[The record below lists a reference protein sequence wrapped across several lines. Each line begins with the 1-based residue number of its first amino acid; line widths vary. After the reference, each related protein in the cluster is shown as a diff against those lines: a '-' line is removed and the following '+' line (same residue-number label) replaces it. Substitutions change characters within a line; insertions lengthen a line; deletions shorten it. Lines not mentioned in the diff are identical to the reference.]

1 MKYYI
6 DGKFELSENAKIPF
20 DDAGFLYG
28 DGLFETMRF
37 DNKIIFSFESHLK
50 RLLKG
55 LRLIDLDIGSKQSDL
70 LNLLHILKI
79 ALPAPPRIKTGKKNN
94 IFFFIKRII
103 LKFIFYGN
111 RHLI

>member
-37 DNKIIFSFESHLK
+37 DNKIIFFDITNK
-50 RLLKG
+50 PFAILLRMCK
-55 LRLIDLDIGSKQSDL
+55 
-70 LNLLHILKI
+70 
-79 ALPAPPRIKTGKKNN
+79 
-94 IFFFIKRII
+94 
-103 LKFIFYGN
+103 
-111 RHLI
+111 